1 MFPLLSHI
9 YLATHVR
16 TRDYSGYAHDNE
28 EDTSHHCA
36 HEETVDAVS
45 GDDAGDD
52 DEGAGRA
59 ADLRLRSA
67 EGGDQEARDNG
78 ALDAGLRRESRG
90 NGKGHG
96 QWEGDEADGDSG
108 DHVEQKFVAIVIAQT
123 E

>member
-1 MFPLLSHI
+1 MP
-9 YLATHVR
+9 ATTTTKAPV
-16 TRDYSGYAHDNE
+16 GL
-28 EDTSHHCA
+28 
-36 HEETVDAVS
+36 
-45 GDDAGDD
+45 
-52 DEGAGRA
+52 

-123 E
+123 EYRLRKPAFF